1 MYAVRNDGGCYIV
14 NRACILVDC
23 LSVQSCRHGVEKL
36 SKGTLLCKCM
46 YMYMCSL
53 QVFASSP
60 DHPVWKRQRLPHH
73 GGAHRAHLDMQGD
86 VPKPSRAFSQ
96 ICDQCEAVG
105 QAQRNSRWCRSS
117 NACHS
122 SSNLLPYQPRRSRAS
137 ITAPLYKKRMMKSV
151 GRATTN
157 HL

>member
-1 MYAVRNDGGCYIV
+1 
-14 NRACILVDC
+14 
-23 LSVQSCRHGVEKL
+23 
-36 SKGTLLCKCM
+36 
-46 YMYMCSL
+46 MCSL

-60 DHPVWKRQRLPHH
+60 DHPVWKRERLPHH

-86 VPKPSRAFSQ
+86 APKPSRAFSQ

-122 SSNLLPYQPRRSRAS
+122 SSNFLPYQPRRSRAS
-137 ITAPLYKKRMMKSV
+137 ITAPLYKKRMMKTV

-157 HL
+157 HLWSMNSNHAVPRAQRTQRMSKAAIKTRCTLCCTRACF